1 MDKNGGTEKERF
13 RRFQFESDEDC
24 FSACNITQAGWCE
37 NIEVGV
43 T

>member
-1 MDKNGGTEKERF
+1 MDKNGGAEKE
-13 RRFQFESDEDC
+13 RFQFESDEDC
-24 FSACNITQAGWCE
+24 FNTCNITQAEWCE